1 MINPSAVHVP
11 CWGLGEGRLRTR
23 RLGCRWWGSVWS
35 FAPSREEAAAAL
47 RQGAPDPHKVVA
59 VVTEGQVPP
68 VDAVATYTYKP
79 ADSAADMAANVAAKV
94 KELGAGASVTI
105 AAPATVE
112 ADLVKEL
119 QAAAV
124 QVPLLLSVQAL
135 TPGICAAVG
144 GAGRGCF
151 GFFGY

>member
-1 MINPSAVHVP
+1 M
-11 CWGLGEGRLRTR
+11 
-23 RLGCRWWGSVWS
+23 
-35 FAPSREEAAAAL
+35 
-47 RQGAPDPHKVVA
+47 
-59 VVTEGQVPP
+59 
-68 VDAVATYTYKP
+68 
-79 ADSAADMAANVAAKV
+79 AAKV